1 MSDKTGRIWQSAA
14 TDRSMIK
21 ETPLRKALLTLA
33 LSAAFTGALAAPAV
47 AAPPGPEIPTLP
59 QNCHEWNQLLG
70 IQNVRS
76 CDDPD
81 Y

>member
-1 MSDKTGRIWQSAA
+1 
-14 TDRSMIK
+14 MIK
-21 ETPLRKALLTLA
+21 EIPLRKTLLTLA
-33 LSAAFTGALAAPAV
+33 LSAAFAGALAAPAS
-47 AAPPGPEIPTLP
+47 AAQAGPEIPTVP
-59 QNCHEWNQLLG
+59 QNCHEWNALLG